1 LKQRQPTWVVMTTTL
16 KGEEE
21 ARAGTLAK
29 VLSNLSGIEIEDI
42 YVPVLRGGSS
52 KATFLVEGYIFVKS
66 GYPTTKY
73 YDISRSIFIETM
85 ISRYDRNSDMISQGT
100 ILDSELKEM
109 VKEAY
114 SLGGRYKEGDF
125 VEIVEGDFKGCEG
138 EIMTVIS
145 DGDGLGGCFYS
156 ILLKLRSAEVVVTVD
171 VFSVGDFN
179 G

>member
-1 LKQRQPTWVVMTTTL
+1 MTTTL

-29 VLSNLSGIEIEDI
+29 VLSNSVGDRKEDI

-66 GYPTTKY
+66 GYPTTKH

-85 ISRYDRNSDMISQGT
+85 ISRYDRSSDMISQGT

-109 VKEAY
+109 VKKRTAWA
-114 SLGGRYKEGDF
+114 EGTKR
-125 VEIVEGDFKGCEG
+125 E
-138 EIMTVIS
+138 T
-145 DGDGLGGCFYS
+145 L
-156 ILLKLRSAEVVVTVD
+156 
-171 VFSVGDFN
+171 
-179 G
+179 